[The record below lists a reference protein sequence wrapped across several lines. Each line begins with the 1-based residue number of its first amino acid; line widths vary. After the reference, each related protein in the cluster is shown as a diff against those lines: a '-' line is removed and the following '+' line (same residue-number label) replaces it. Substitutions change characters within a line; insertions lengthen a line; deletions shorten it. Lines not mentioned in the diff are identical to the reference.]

1 MRVSGR
7 GNILWCRIIWPTSK
21 VNGRW
26 HVREEIKDG
35 RSDRADRCQILKI
48 RVDSIE
54 WKQVLLKEDIFGK
67 EKFLFEAKEDIT
79 FGAKFEA

>member
-1 MRVSGR
+1 M
-7 GNILWCRIIWPTSK
+7 
-21 VNGRW
+21 
-26 HVREEIKDG
+26 
-35 RSDRADRCQILKI
+35 KI

-79 FGAKFEA
+79 FGAKFEAYALGSNSYLCALKAKA